1 MFLLR
6 VKLNFWTYLFET
18 LVIVFIYVFIY
29 NVSLMIFFWNFHQ
42 FLSFMFKSVYSF
54 SDFRFGFFFILSFT
68 ITLFSMAG
76 VPPFL
81 GFFSKLLIV
90 VALSSSNFTIF
101 YFFFFSLLFL
111 GLYFYIQNIR
121 FLYSTKTHN
130 LSYAFNK
137 VMRLATVYFIISFSI
152 IFFLTLGP
160 IFIDDWFYYFY
171 WFFK

>member
-1 MFLLR
+1 
-6 VKLNFWTYLFET
+6 
-18 LVIVFIYVFIY
+18 
-29 NVSLMIFFWNFHQ
+29 
-42 FLSFMFKSVYSF
+42 MFKSIYSF
-54 SDFRFGFFFILSFT
+54 SDFRFGLYFILSFT

-90 VALSSSNFTIF
+90 VALSNSNFSIF

-121 FLYSTKTHN
+121 FLYSTRTSN

-137 VMRLATVYFIISFSI
+137 LMRLATIYFIISFSI

-160 IFIDDWFYYFY
+160 IFIDD
-171 WFFK
+171 